1 MNLLFIA
8 HQLGMRSGGTATT
21 PAGGIIVSFYYDDVI
36 HMFNDEFK
44 MLVESENFKP
54 RLREGKP
61 GSLRRDGD
69 YGYTVS

>member
-1 MNLLFIA
+1 MGVGGVVSTPVDGIVIISIA
-8 HQLGMRSGGTATT
+8 
-21 PAGGIIVSFYYDDVI
+21 DNDVI
-36 HMFNDEFK
+36 HMFNNEFG
-44 MLVESENFKP
+44 MLVESENFRI